1 MDISKFK
8 SLRERKNLS
17 QYKFAEMLG
26 VAQST
31 VAMWETGTNIPTAD
45 KLPKIA
51 EILNCTIDDLFGR
64 TEETEGV

>member
-64 TEETEGV
+64 TEETEGA